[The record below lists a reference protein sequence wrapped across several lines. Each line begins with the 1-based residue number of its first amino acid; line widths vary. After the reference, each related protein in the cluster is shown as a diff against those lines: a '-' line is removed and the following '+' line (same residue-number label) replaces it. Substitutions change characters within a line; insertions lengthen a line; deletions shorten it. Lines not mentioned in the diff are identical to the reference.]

1 MGQEEMCS
9 IMEKKKNVCRNFEEK
24 KKKRV
29 QI

>member
-9 IMEKKKNVCRNFEEK
+9 IMEKKNVCRNFEEK